1 MELQKTFKEE
11 YLRQLKEQVK
21 AGDALPLYG
30 NDVFDIDP
38 AKLESLAGVYAPQGL
53 SDRLSGL
60 HNNDFEAAKVVYE
73 AYENITPLMAS
84 YEAFWAYLT
93 HTSMFEYAQK
103 RWTNVKTGTATSNYV
118 LDHWFLGSNGFMRN
132 AAASLWWGVH
142 NTIDQTRQ
150 DRYELTA
157 ILFENYTL
165 RTVTFGIS
173 TLIRHREAMIGI
185 LQFLKDNP
193 KIRENGFEYRGRFI
207 AKYFNRLGAVKQL
220 AYLDREY
227 FTAKCDS
234 MKDKIFS
241 ITSAEQ
247 VANDETLY
255 ND

>member
-1 MELQKTFKEE
+1 MELQKAFKEE

-21 AGDALPLYG
+21 AGDALHLYG
-30 NDVFDIDP
+30 NDVFDVDQSQ
-38 AKLESLAGVYAPQGL
+38 LDSFAGVYAPEGL
-53 SDRLSGL
+53 SDSLSGL
-60 HNNDFEAAKVVYE
+60 HSNDFEAAKVVYE

-93 HTSMFEYAQK
+93 HTSMFEYTQK
-103 RWTNVKTGTATSNYV
+103 RWSNVKAGTASSDYV
-118 LDHWFLGSNGFMRN
+118 MDHWFSGSNGLLRN
-132 AAASLWWGVH
+132 AAAGLWWGVY
-142 NTIDQTRQ
+142 NTIDPSRK

-165 RTVTFGIS
+165 RTVSFGTS

-193 KIRENGFEYRGRFI
+193 KIRETAFENRGRFI

-227 FTAKCDS
+227 FTAKCES
-234 MKDKIFS
+234 MKDKILS
-241 ITSAEQ
+241 VTTREQ
-247 VANDETLY
+247 LKDETLY

>member
-21 AGDALPLYG
+21 AGTALPLYG
-30 NDVFDIDP
+30 NDVFDIDQT
-38 AKLESLAGVYAPQGL
+38 KLESLAGVYAPEGF

-60 HNNDFEAAKVVYE
+60 HTNDFEAAKVVYE

-103 RWTNVKTGTATSNYV
+103 RWSDVKTGKASDKYV
-118 LDHWFLGSNGFMRN
+118 LDHWFFGSNGILRN
-132 AAASLWWGVH
+132 TAAGLWWDVY
-142 NTIDQTRQ
+142 NTIDPSRK

-165 RTVTFGIS
+165 RTVSFGTS
-173 TLIRHREAMIGI
+173 LLIRHREAMIGI

-193 KIRENGFEYRGRFI
+193 KIRENSFENRGRFI

-227 FTAKCDS
+227 FTAKCES
-234 MKDKIFS
+234 MKDKILS
-241 ITSAEQ
+241 VTSRDQ
-247 VANDETLY
+247 LQDETLY